1 MTNQTKQENIFVK
14 WINLALVA
22 DFFVVL
28 FAFFWLAIAVAG
40 HALKLPLGLDLWY
53 KLWTPVFTPAIG
65 ILMAGTIISGIA
77 GKVSQSLN
85 SRRLRY

>member
-1 MTNQTKQENIFVK
+1 MTDQTRRENIFVK

-28 FAFFWLAIAVAG
+28 FAFFWLAIAVIG

-65 ILMAGTIISGIA
+65 ILMAGTIISGIV
-77 GKVSQSLN
+77 GKISQLRSN
-85 SRRLRY
+85 S